1 MPAAIKN
8 YRTPKDAMIINPY
21 KEKSDEA
28 WEDGVN
34 FLKIGRANAAANRM
48 YYATFQAIKGHFV
61 VKGKMAT
68 NEKDNVH
75 AKILNLICPT
85 NERNKKWNYR
95 KKVNELLQQRIT
107 ADYEVESVE
116 SITLQNLI
124 VEVNAIR
131 NEYLKPQDN

>member
-1 MPAAIKN
+1 
-8 YRTPKDAMIINPY
+8 MIINPY

-61 VKGKMAT
+61 VKEKMAIDE
-68 NEKDNVH
+68 NIGVH

-85 NERNKKWNYR
+85 NEKNKKWNYR
-95 KKVNELLQQRIT
+95 RKVNELLQHRIT

-116 SITLQNLI
+116 SVTLQNLI